1 MAVRWKKIPANHVV
15 QNRLY
20 FLLEGPECYKDT
32 QMKTYNIT
40 KLIAVA
46 KLKSN
51 HERQRNKM
59 YYFVACFRQ
68 LT

>member
-32 QMKTYNIT
+32 QMKAYDIT
-40 KLIAVA
+40 KFAAEV
-46 KLKSN
+46 KGDSM
-51 HERQRNKM
+51 QYRNKI
-59 YYFVACFRQ
+59 YYVVACFGQ

>member
-1 MAVRWKKIPANHVV
+1 VV

-32 QMKTYNIT
+32 QMKAYDIT
-40 KLIAVA
+40 KFAAEV
-46 KLKSN
+46 KGDSM
-51 HERQRNKM
+51 QYRNKI
-59 YYFVACFRQ
+59 YYVVACFGQ